1 MKGRVNNTSERTV
14 AALAQSKYRTL
25 EEAARDLRV
34 TTRCL
39 AHRIRNGWPAE
50 RVFARSKNDRTFAWL
65 ESFTGFNPKWAKKI
79 LARAGLSWR
88 WSTEIEIKAAINKHM
103 QAQRSDA
110 AHAPASTVASDQPPL
125 MVSGDRAA
133 SACVA
138 SVRGANDLTEVA
150 A

>member
-1 MKGRVNNTSERTV
+1 MGRQCNVSDRTL

-39 AHRIRNGWPAE
+39 AHRIRNGWPIE

-65 ESFTGFNPKWAKKI
+65 EDFTGFNAKWAKKI

-88 WSTEIEIKAAINKHM
+88 WASEAEIRAAIIAHENSKP
-103 QAQRSDA
+103 A
-110 AHAPASTVASDQPPL
+110 A
-125 MVSGDRAA
+125 RAA
-133 SACVA
+133 
-138 SVRGANDLTEVA
+138 NDSTRRA